1 MSMAK
6 PTYQELE
13 EQIISQ
19 NESIECLKK
28 FKRLFNEVYDS
39 VPKMFKFIELIHEGD
54 TEASDYYYRYVNP
67 AFEKLVGKTKE
78 ELIGK
83 RFTECFEPIEGF
95 WLKTYN
101 SVDKTG
107 VSVSFKNFNSN
118 SGDYYEVFAWKV
130 NKNLIAVIFA
140 DISERIKKEQILIQE
155 KENAQKNDTIKN
167 DFISNLSHEIRTPMN
182 GILGFINLL
191 SDPALT
197 DIKRKHYISIIQNSG
212 NQLMRTMDDLLEF
225 SKLGTKQVKTQEEET
240 CLNNIFL
247 ELFTIFDIKAKE
259 KNIPLYLR
267 KGLSDS
273 LSTVLI
279 DGPKLNNVIS
289 NLLENALK
297 FTKEGFIEFGYNLI
311 DSNLEIYVKDTGIGI
326 KSSQLESIF
335 ERFSKEEKES
345 TKNIDGLGLGLWIAR
360 ANTEL
365 LGGKINVKSKKNIG
379 TTFLVTIPY
388 KPVLNDLKKN
398 SLTNDSTEQIEY
410 KYTILIAED
419 EEINYL
425 YLEILLKN
433 KIYLNCI
440 ILHAKNGEE
449 AFNFCKE
456 HNEIDFVL
464 MDLKMPKLDG
474 FEAMKLIKDFRPN
487 LPIIAHSA
495 FSSIENKEKVFE
507 IGFDDYIS
515 KPISIEVLS
524 DVINKYTEKGEED
537 NT

>member
-247 ELFTIFDIKAKE
+247 ELFTIFDVKAKE
-259 KNIPLYLR
+259 NNIPLYLR

-335 ERFSKEEKES
+335 ERFSKEEKDS
-345 TKNIDGLGLGLWIAR
+345 SKNIDGLGLGLWIAR

>member
-212 NQLMRTMDDLLEF
+212 NQLMRTMDDLLEL

-247 ELFTIFDIKAKE
+247 ELFTIFDVKAKE
-259 KNIPLYLR
+259 NNIPLYLR

>member
-1 MSMAK
+1 MNK
-6 PTYQELE
+6 PTYEELE
-13 EQIISQ
+13 NQIATQ
-19 NESIECLKK
+19 KTTIEHLKGRK
-28 FKRLFNEVYDS
+28 KQYTDLLNS
-39 VPKMFKFIELIHEGD
+39 TPKMFKIIELIYDENGKGI
-54 TEASDYYYRYVNP
+54 DYYYRQTNP
-67 AFEKLVGKTKE
+67 AFEMF
-78 ELIGK
+78 IGK
-83 RFTECFEPIEGF
+83 SREQLIDKRSTQCFEPLENY
-95 WLKTYN
+95 WLETYN
-101 SVDKTG
+101 KVMKTG
-107 VSVSFKNFNSN
+107 MPVTYQNNETNNGHYF
-118 SGDYYEVFAWKV
+118 EIFAWKV
-130 NKNLIAVIFA
+130 GINLIAVIFE
-140 DISERIKKEQILIQE
+140 DITKRKQIELKRVSDKEKAEESKKLS
-155 KENAQKNDTIKN
+155 N

-182 GILGFINLL
+182 GVLGFTKFL
-191 SDPALT
+191 SDPNLT
-197 DIKRKHYISIIQNSG
+197 DIKRKHYVSIIQNSG
-212 NQLMRTMDDLLEF
+212 KQLMRTMDDLLEL

-247 ELFTIFDIKAKE
+247 ELFTIFDVKAKE
-259 KNIPLYLR
+259 NNIPLYLR

>member
-1 MSMAK
+1 
-6 PTYQELE
+6 
-13 EQIISQ
+13 
-19 NESIECLKK
+19 
-28 FKRLFNEVYDS
+28 
-39 VPKMFKFIELIHEGD
+39 
-54 TEASDYYYRYVNP
+54 
-67 AFEKLVGKTKE
+67 
-78 ELIGK
+78 
-83 RFTECFEPIEGF
+83 
-95 WLKTYN
+95 
-101 SVDKTG
+101 
-107 VSVSFKNFNSN
+107 
-118 SGDYYEVFAWKV
+118 
-130 NKNLIAVIFA
+130 
-140 DISERIKKEQILIQE
+140 
-155 KENAQKNDTIKN
+155 
-167 DFISNLSHEIRTPMN
+167 MN

-259 KNIPLYLR
+259 KNISLYIR

-279 DGPKLNNVIS
+279 DGSKLYNVIS

-433 KIYLNCI
+433 KINLNCI